1 MIKPDLMENK
11 FKPKWENQLHL
22 LNPLGY
28 FYKIGQPVL
37 LLVEEEP
44 KHYIEYV

>member
-1 MIKPDLMENK
+1 MEKK
-11 FKPKWENQLHL
+11 FKPKLTKWENQLL

-28 FYKIGQPVL
+28 YYKIGQPVL